1 MPKGIMTTRS
11 TRSSVS
17 SEEDA
22 STSATTTT
30 TTTTRNP
37 EVGTPDGVS
46 VPHVS
51 SQGAEPPQG
60 VKYIEIIIKK
70 YVVRIPRLCLG
81 Y

>member
-1 MPKGIMTTRS
+1 MTTRS

-30 TTTTRNP
+30 TTRNP

-46 VPHVS
+46 APHVS
-51 SQGAEPPQG
+51 SQGGSAPQG
-60 VKYIEIIIKK
+60 VKHNI
-70 YVVRIPRLCLG
+70 RRGG